1 MSNLYTGILALEDRA
16 TRSRCAERLL
26 RIRTSLA
33 PLRERRSDSSLLLAT
48 WNIRDF
54 GAKKF
59 AAPRLPESLYYL
71 AEFASCF
78 DLIALQEVNRDLS
91 EFEQL
96 VAILGDGW
104 DYLLTD
110 ATEGVSGNG
119 ERMAFLFDKAKVRFR
134 HIAGEIVLPS
144 GQLVMPEAAAKRATD
159 QPAPEPP
166 IEAEAVGQ
174 QFARTPFLVAFQ
186 AGWFRFN
193 LCTVHIYYGAE
204 SGAALQRRIAEIRTL
219 VDFFARRQDAESKL
233 VGNLQE
239 AENYIL
245 LGDFNVVSPE
255 HKTMTALTRRGFIVP
270 EQIDAALMPN
280 RDHFY
285 DQIAVR
291 AKDPRFRV
299 LDGGIVDIFADVFT
313 DDDLAIYQHLVPESP
328 RNRTLLRRYRDWRT
342 WQLSDH
348 KPLWVQVQTDFSDT
362 YLKEVLAMQR

>member
-1 MSNLYTGILALEDRA
+1 MSNLYTGLPLLADRA
-16 TRSRCAERLL
+16 MRSRCAERLL
-26 RIRTSLA
+26 RLRERLA
-33 PLRERRSDSSLLLAT
+33 PLRAKRSDSSLLLAT

-54 GAKKF
+54 GAHRF
-59 AAPRLPESLYYL
+59 AEPRLPESIYYL
-71 AEFASCF
+71 AEIASCF

-96 VAILGDGW
+96 VAVLGDGW
-104 DYLLTD
+104 DYILTD

-119 ERMAFLFDKAKVRFR
+119 ERMAFLFDRAKVRFR

-144 GQLVMPEAAAKRATD
+144 GQLVVADAERPAVQPDRPATIPAA
-159 QPAPEPP
+159 
-166 IEAEAVGQ
+166 GQ

-193 LCTVHIYYGAE
+193 LCTVHIYYGKE
-204 SGAALQRRIAEIRTL
+204 SGPELKRRIAEIRAL
-219 VDFFARRQDAESKL
+219 VDFFARRQDAEGRLASS
-233 VGNLQE
+233 LQE

-255 HKTMTALTRRGFIVP
+255 HDTMAALKRKGFVVP
-270 EQIDAALMPN
+270 DQIDARNVAA

-291 AKDPRFRV
+291 AVDPRFRV
-299 LDGGIVDIFADVFT
+299 LDGGVVDLFTDVFT
-313 DDDLAIYQHLVPESP
+313 DADLPVYEHLVPTRP
-328 RNRTLLRRYRDWRT
+328 RNRTALRRYQDWRT

-348 KPLWVQVQTDFSDT
+348 EPLWVQVQTDFSDT
-362 YLKEVLAMQR
+362 YLKEVLATER